1 MKRLN
6 ATVLE
11 QIVDHLDHAVVV
23 VDATRD
29 HQPIVYVNRCFEDM
43 TGYPAGEA
51 VGQGCGMLRGER
63 TNEAVVAEF
72 DKSMQQELAHSAPL
86 THYRKDGS
94 EFSSHLKVIPLHSR
108 SGRLT
113 HWLWCLATD
122 APSAIEPGDGP
133 QIVEP
138 SDAPSDQSSAVNIDL
153 DDLIAHDRLTG
164 IHSRKYFE
172 ALLERRWKEATDD
185 NGSLSLFMIEIDAF
199 SEYNSTF
206 GRQAGDSC
214 LRLVARAI
222 TGALRRA
229 SDVGA
234 RFAHEEFVALV
245 CDLDSEDAMSLAQR
259 IRERVAALC
268 IHHPRS
274 GVAKYV
280 SVSIG
285 VATLS
290 PTAKTRP
297 ARLLREAQEALGKA
311 TDAGRNTIKQA
322 SNG

>member
-29 HQPIVYVNRCFEDM
+29 NQPIVYVNSCFEYM
-43 TGYPAGEA
+43 TGYPASEA
-51 VGQGCGMLRGER
+51 VGQGCGILRGEH
-63 TNEAVVAEF
+63 TDETVLAEF
-72 DKSMQQELAHSAPL
+72 YKSMQEEKPHSAHL

-94 EFSSHLKVIPLHSR
+94 EFSSHLKVIPLHTR
-108 SGRLT
+108 SGRLS

-122 APSAIEPGDGP
+122 AQSPVESSAAS
-133 QIVEP
+133 QA
-138 SDAPSDQSSAVNIDL
+138 DAPSRLNIDL
-153 DDLIAHDRLTG
+153 DDLVAHDRLTG
-164 IHSRKYFE
+164 IHSRRYFE
-172 ALLERRWKEATDD
+172 ALLERRWQSATD
-185 NGSLSLFMIEIDAF
+185 NHGSLSLFMIEIDAF

-229 SDVGA
+229 SDIGA
-234 RFAHEEFVALV
+234 RFGHEEFVALV
-245 CDLDSEDAMSLAQR
+245 CDLDTEDAMSLAKR

-274 GVAKYV
+274 GVTKYV

-285 VATLS
+285 LANIS
-290 PTAKTRP
+290 PHGNMKP
-297 ARLLREAQEALGKA
+297 ARLLRESQEALQKA
-311 TDAGRNTIKQA
+311 TDAGRNTIKEA

>member
-11 QIVDHLDHAVVV
+11 QIVDHLDHAVLV

-29 HQPIVYVNRCFEDM
+29 NEPIVYVNRCFEHM
-43 TGYPAGEA
+43 TGYPASEA
-51 VGQGCGMLRGER
+51 VGQGCGILRGEH
-63 TNEAVVAEF
+63 TDEAVLAEF
-72 DKSMQQELAHSAPL
+72 DKSMRQEQPHSAPL

-94 EFSSHLKVIPLHSR
+94 EFSSHLKVIPLHSH

-113 HWLWCLATD
+113 HWLWCLATN
-122 APSAIEPGDGP
+122 AQSSIEPHAGP
-133 QIVEP
+133 QA
-138 SDAPSDQSSAVNIDL
+138 DSSFNESPGVNIQL
-153 DDLIAHDRLTG
+153 DDLVAHDRLTG

-172 ALLERRWKEATDD
+172 ALLERRWKEATDN

-199 SEYNSTF
+199 QEYNSTF

-222 TGALRRA
+222 TGSLRRA

-234 RFAHEEFVALV
+234 RFGHEEFVALV

-285 VATLS
+285 VANIS
-290 PTAKTRP
+290 PGNKTKP
-297 ARLLREAQEALGKA
+297 ARLLRESQEALQKA